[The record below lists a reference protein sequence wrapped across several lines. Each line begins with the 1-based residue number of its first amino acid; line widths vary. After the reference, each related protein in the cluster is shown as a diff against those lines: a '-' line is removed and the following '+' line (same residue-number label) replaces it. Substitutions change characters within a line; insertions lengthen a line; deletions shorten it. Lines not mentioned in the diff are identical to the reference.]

1 MKNIVE
7 FLGEILSELV
17 GTAATFIGLSGA
29 CVLFANFADGFIG
42 YFI

>member
-1 MKNIVE
+1 MKSIAE
-7 FLGEILSELV
+7 IIGEVLSELV

-29 CVLFANFADGFIG
+29 CVLFSKFADSFIS